1 MYKINEIRKVM
12 IDKED
17 DIVYVVAN
25 SYLNQKGIYVL

>member
-25 SYLNQKGIYVL
+25 CYLDQKGIYVL